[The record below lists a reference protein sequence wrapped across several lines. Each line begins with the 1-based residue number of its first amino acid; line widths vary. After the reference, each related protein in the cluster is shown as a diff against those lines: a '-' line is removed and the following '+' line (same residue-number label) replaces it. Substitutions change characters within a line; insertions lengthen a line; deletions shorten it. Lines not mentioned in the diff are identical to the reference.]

1 VTDVESDKKPV
12 DIEKPKSGQ
21 DRLEFISGLLVAV
34 IALIWLMFFIDR
46 AVMPL
51 IALAGVERTVPNLRY
66 MHVNQADSLCKE
78 LGVEIVHSRY
88 RVEDK
93 QPSGTIL
100 DQFPVAGS
108 IVKPGRR
115 IEVVVSEQELSVK
128 CPNVVGMSPREASLK
143 ASSFGLKVDDANI
156 RYSHSSSS
164 PEGVVTAQRPI
175 AGDELT
181 KGTELILTVS
191 LGKTPDNI
199 IAPDLKGR
207 NINDIRLVLTK
218 YSLRLGKVPHFPD
231 SSVPQGT
238 IISQDPPAGTAMEA
252 GDLISVRSAVK
263 PRSSP

>member
-1 VTDVESDKKPV
+1 MTEAEPEKALTDNGKN
-12 DIEKPKSGQ
+12 KSWQ
-21 DRLEFISGLLVAV
+21 NRLELISGLLVATITV
-34 IALIWLMFFIDR
+34 IWLMFFIDR
-46 AVMPL
+46 ALMPL

-66 MHVNQADSLCKE
+66 MDVNEADSLCE
-78 LGVEIVHSRY
+78 ALGVEIVHSRY
-88 RVEDK
+88 RVDDK

-115 IEVVVSEQELSVK
+115 IEVIVSEQDLSVN

-143 ASSFGLKVDDANI
+143 AASFGLKVDEANI
-156 RYSHSSSS
+156 RYCHSSNS
-164 PEGVVTAQRPI
+164 PEGVVVAQNPKV
-175 AGDELT
+175 DEELV

-191 LGKTPDNI
+191 LGKIPDRI

-218 YSLRLGKVPHFPD
+218 SRLRLGKVTHFPD

-238 IISQDPPAGTAMEA
+238 ILSQDPPAGTAMEA
-252 GDLISVRSAVK
+252 GDLISIRSAVK